1 LITREKALELLDKHL
16 KAKNLFKHCLAVEA
30 VMRALAKRLNQ
41 DEELWGLTGLLHDL
55 DYDYTKSDPEKHCL
69 VTLELL
75 KDEDVPQE
83 MLDGILA
90 HCGKKERTTLLEKAI
105 YPADPV
111 TGFIVAAALIRP
123 EKKLEVINVDFLKRR
138 FKEKA
143 FAKGASRE
151 QMKTCSEIGLGLDEF
166 LEISLNAMKSIA
178 KDLGL

>member
-1 LITREKALELLDKHL
+1 MITRERALELLNKHL
-16 KAKNLFKHCLAVEA
+16 KTKNLFKHCLAVEA
-30 VMRALAKRLNQ
+30 VMKALARRLGQ

-55 DYDYTKSDPEKHCL
+55 DYDYTKDKPEKHCL

-75 KDEDVPQE
+75 KEEDVSQE

-90 HCGKKERTTLLEKAI
+90 HCGKKERKTLLEKAI

-123 EKKLEVINVDFLKRR
+123 EKKLEVVDVPFLKRR

-151 QMKTCSEIGLGLDEF
+151 QMMTCSEIGLELDEF
-166 LEISLNAMKSIA
+166 LEISLNAMKEIA
-178 KDLGL
+178 SDLGL